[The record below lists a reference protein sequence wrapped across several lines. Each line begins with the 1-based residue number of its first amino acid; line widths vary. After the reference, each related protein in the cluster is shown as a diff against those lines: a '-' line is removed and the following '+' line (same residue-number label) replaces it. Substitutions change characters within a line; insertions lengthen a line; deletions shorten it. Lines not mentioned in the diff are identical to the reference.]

1 MIIGM
6 GNTLDIYSQI
16 GLIMLVGMA
25 SKNVIL
31 IVEFAKVQQKGGLS
45 IAKAAIKAAELRL
58 RAD

>member
-1 MIIGM
+1 M